1 MFKNLSIKA
10 KIATVVLLSLLGL
23 SIVLTILSVN
33 KSTDALLNS
42 QFDKLS
48 SVETAKTQE
57 ISNYLNY
64 LKGLLTSLAAQRG
77 TQDAFLAFENGFY
90 KLQDELNLDIN
101 LIKTKVTSDLENNY
115 LNSVN
120 YIVPNS
126 EQRKPTQEYLP
137 MSTNALVAQYVFIT
151 DSTAKLGEKNNMV
164 NNSKYDSR
172 YMKAHKKYHTSFDKF
187 LNAYE
192 LYDIFMV
199 DLKGNLIYTDFKE
212 KDYATNLNN
221 GIYSNTGIGRAYKKA
236 LDMNE
241 GELAFDDFK
250 PYEPSYNAAASFI
263 ATPIFINGTKK
274 GVLIFQMPVDRINS
288 IMQFDGKFKKAGLG
302 ESGEVY
308 LVGEDYKMR
317 SNSRF
322 QKDIK
327 SDVVQ
332 KLGSTIG
339 IWEIKTESTK
349 AIMNGATKAGKHII
363 EDYRDIS
370 VLSVYDKVDLF
381 GQGKWA
387 VIAEID
393 EEEALAP
400 AKNLRNII
408 IITSIVIFA
417 IVILIIL
424 YFLHIQ
430 LAKPLQSFESGLLNF
445 FKYLNKEIPT
455 VTILDESTNDEIGTM
470 AKVVNKNIEKTKR
483 LIEEDQNVIDAVK
496 KAVEIAK
503 TGMMKQNIEVKT
515 SNEGLEEL
523 KEGFND
529 LLDVVS
535 SKVCGNLNKIQ
546 DALNS
551 YQELDFTHRISGNL
565 GEVSIGLNS
574 LAEIINNM
582 LVDNKSNGL
591 TLKNSSTIL
600 LSNVDSLNTAS
611 NESAASL
618 EETAAALEEIT
629 SNISNNTQTVITMAK
644 NGNEV
649 KNSII
654 KGQNLANQTTT
665 AMDEINMEVTS
676 ISEAISV
683 IDQISFQTNI
693 LSLNAAVEAA
703 TAGEAGKGFA
713 VVAQEVRNL
722 ASRSADAANEIKNL
736 VENATIKANN
746 GKKIADEMIDGYT
759 HLNESIIKTLEL
771 ISDVEMASK
780 EQQSGIVQIND
791 AVSVLDQQTQKNAS
805 VASET
810 KTVATYTEDIA
821 NTIVINANDKEFIGK
836 NEVKAK
842 DI

>member
-455 VTILDESTNDEIGTM
+455 VTILDESSNDEIGIM

-746 GKKIADEMIDGYT
+746 GRKIADEMIDGYT

>member
-455 VTILDESTNDEIGTM
+455 VTILDESSNDEIGIM